1 MYRVYGQQRLRDVS
15 RRCDGPGR
23 LHDAPR
29 LASAYPSFASRSFRR
44 VLGNAG
50 LYVVRDRLTRYITE
64 AHSPVR
70 KSSFTAPTL
79 RLSDGVAI
87 AVPYCSTE
95 PARRRHRREMT

>member
-50 LYVVRDRLTRYITE
+50 LYVVRDRLARYITE
-64 AHSPVR
+64 AHSPVH
-70 KSSFTAPTL
+70 KSSFTAPTR
-79 RLSDGVAI
+79 RLLDGVA
-87 AVPYCSTE
+87 VPVPDRSTE
-95 PARRRHRREMT
+95 PARPRRRREMT

>member
-50 LYVVRDRLTRYITE
+50 LYVVRDRLARYITE
-64 AHSPVR
+64 AHSPVHKSTGESGAFLIYALKKTSEAR
-70 KSSFTAPTL
+70 KSASQ
-79 RLSDGVAI
+79 S
-87 AVPYCSTE
+87 
-95 PARRRHRREMT
+95 